1 MCMTLLSNQLLI
13 YGKRQCP
20 FPPQLML
27 LTPMAVKAG
36 IPVVICVTV
45 GAINFGTVPFMIF
58 HNFSTFNINVN
69 L

>member
-1 MCMTLLSNQLLI
+1 
-13 YGKRQCP
+13 
-20 FPPQLML
+20 ML